1 MKIRL
6 KINRE
11 EIVPKEKGILT
22 GLLEYFGKGLEVA
35 NSQMVLTFEV
45 TCHLT
50 GPQGPED
57 IMTIWMNKEEAQE
70 LSDAGVPL
78 LTVMAP
84 RSMLQNRRGLTALG
98 SLTTNKEKKWHAHHP
113 KKRDEHRAIPTY
125 VFDISNL

>member
-84 RSMLQNRRGLTALG
+84 RSMLQNRRGLTYDAP
-98 SLTTNKEKKWHAHHP
+98 WQ
-113 KKRDEHRAIPTY
+113 
-125 VFDISNL
+125 DIEELEEDQPPPPPISAA